1 MKTPLFN
8 PTQKHLLQMF
18 NYFSSEEQ
26 LEEVKAVLLRFYSSK
41 LQDQIDK
48 YWSDNNLDESTVDAI
63 LAEHMRTPYSH
74 SK

>member
-1 MKTPLFN
+1 MKTPLLN

-18 NYFSSEEQ
+18 DHLPSEEV
-26 LEEVKAVLLRFYSSK
+26 LAEVKAVLLRFYSSK